1 MIRPLRTVVPLGLAL
16 AVAAAAN
23 PRAGSRQQAAS
34 PPPLARVIWLEDAGD
49 RRPEAGQLPVYR
61 GIDPQDARLKDYER
75 WIDTEAARFARR
87 LLYRAAQRFGAD
99 PIFRDPAL
107 PVVIRKGGNNGAYG
121 LAIATSRGVEEHPKL
136 PYIILDPSPTFLGDT
151 ILHESGHLVHSLA
164 QGRRHDGS
172 RWSAFPHTTFA
183 TSDPLTALA
192 EGYAIHFETLCGHFG
207 AEAAKQ
213 AYYRRLAPSFEA
225 GRGRNAEYFSPVDDL
240 MTFAQV
246 WSRYQGVRDG
256 LPALEGHLYPG
267 AYPRTQM
274 DPARDRARLKTPNAM
289 LASEGV
295 AASVLFWISAALA
308 GEHGA
313 RPGGGLDQPGVA
325 DAEMILLEALAPL
338 PPPDSDAFRPDMID
352 VVEALGRANPHVGD
366 IAISRFVD
374 ITRGVTARP
383 AIRERWHTLYD
394 AAIMLDFDMAKP
406 LVAQM
411 DVERGEIVTRAR
423 QDISTLRAGI
433 GPVIPV
439 RVKGAT
445 FELKALGERMPI
457 EFDLNGMSEA
467 EMALLPALNADA
479 RARIARE
486 RERAPFASAADFAS
500 RAGCTLEQMGL
511 LEVPLK
517 ARRTP
522 AR

>member
-1 MIRPLRTVVPLGLAL
+1 MIRPLRIVVPLVLAL
-16 AVAAAAN
+16 AVATSAN
-23 PRAGSRQQAAS
+23 PRADSRQSAAS
-34 PPPLARVIWLEDAGD
+34 SAPLARVIWLEDAGD
-49 RRPEAGQLPVYR
+49 KRPEPGQLPVYR

-87 LLYRAAQRFGAD
+87 LLYRAAQRFGTD
-99 PIFRDPAL
+99 PIFRDPVL

-121 LAIATSRGVEEHPKL
+121 LAIAKPGGVEEHPRL
-136 PYIILDPSPTFLGDT
+136 PYIILDPSPAGLGDT
-151 ILHESGHLVHSLA
+151 ILHESGHVLHNLA
-164 QGRRHDGS
+164 QGRRRDGS

-207 AEAAKQ
+207 AEAARQ

-240 MTFAQV
+240 MNFAQV

-256 LPALEGHLYPG
+256 LPAFEGHLYPG

-274 DPARDRARLKTPNAM
+274 DPARDRAHLKTPNAM

-313 RPGGGLDQPGVA
+313 RPAGGLDQPGVA
-325 DAEMILLEALAPL
+325 DAEMILLAALAPL
-338 PPPDSDAFRPDMID
+338 PPPDSDTFRPDLID
-352 VVEALGRANPHVGD
+352 VIEALGRANPHVGG

-374 ITRGVTARP
+374 ITRGVTAHP
-383 AIRERWHTLYD
+383 AIRERWRTLYD
-394 AAIMLDFDMAKP
+394 AAIMLDVGP
-406 LVAQM
+406 LKALIAAI
-411 DVERGEIVTRAR
+411 DTERGEIVTRAR

-445 FELKALGERMPI
+445 FELKALGEQSPI

-486 RERAPFASAADFAS
+486 RERAPFASPSDFAT
-500 RAGCTLEQMGL
+500 RTGCRLEQMGL
-511 LEVPLK
+511 AEVDPTP
-517 ARRTP
+517 RRT